1 MILIDAVC
9 EAEYHRPDRGDTIAS
24 FLTRHAPN
32 FPSWLKII
40 CTVRTQLLEC
50 GKQLP
55 YTRVSLDKSAND
67 VAGSNVTK
75 DLSDYIG
82 YRLARSPAIQTNVT
96 ASVNGKAESSCS
108 ANQTRFASHLLALAR
123 GSFLFAKLTLD
134 LIESGHLVA
143 KSASYKVSRIVSSE
157 SRFHGGSGET
167 FGAISQLRGSFL
179 FARRYFQVLPVSLA
193 QIFQLHFNLR
203 FPTATSFDKVQPL
216 LGVCLAALYPLTLL
230 EIFYSVNSLNTDHFV
245 SWEDFLQRFKV
256 K

>member
-32 FPSWLKII
+32 FPSWLKIV

-50 GKQLP
+50 AKQLP
-55 YTRVSLDKSAND
+55 YTRVSLDRGAND
-67 VAGSNVTK
+67 NTGSNVTR

-82 YRLARSPAIQTNVT
+82 YRLAQSPAIQTNVT

-143 KSASYKVSRIVSSE
+143 KSASYKVNKILSADVSQ
-157 SRFHGGSGET
+157 FY
-167 FGAISQLRGSFL
+167 LLL
-179 FARRYFQVLPVSLA
+179 FF
-193 QIFQLHFNLR
+193 F
-203 FPTATSFDKVQPL
+203 
-216 LGVCLAALYPLTLL
+216 
-230 EIFYSVNSLNTDHFV
+230 FY
-245 SWEDFLQRFKV
+245 
-256 K
+256 